1 MNKAIIIL
9 INFIFI
15 YNNNLKFIVQISSN
29 FLQTNNYKNFSSI
42 SIETLYLQGNLNK
55 IKYNNFLNKS
65 YNPQE
70 LLIYTTKENIP
81 FSLAFIQGLFPIGE
95 GPTLKENQILIS
107 VPPFKNEYYKDEI
120 QNLNYSSLKYRNN
133 PIPIHIL
140 LKEELDYN
148 LYKTCNGL
156 KNKIEN
162 KLYSRDFLNFRK
174 KIEKKYKNLFE
185 LIYNIKVDF
194 FDNLILLENIFNN
207 ILDDYYNNKDLNFF
221 NKNNMNTN
229 ELLNDINIFLNFKK
243 RIDKKNDYDLIIYSM
258 SQFFNNILDV
268 FENKINNINNKLK
281 YNLYFMDNNFIQIF
295 LNFMKLVFDLDIKNE
310 ILYNNII
317 FELYENKNKEYN
329 IIYYLNDNQILDINY
344 FIFKNKIKRIIKNKE
359 EVNVM
364 CYNDGENFNLKIF
377 KNIILTIVLIIMI
390 NIYLY
395 LKKLN
400 IKKYNN
406 IEKNNDLN
414 EDLVNPI

>member
-1 MNKAIIIL
+1 M
-9 INFIFI
+9 
-15 YNNNLKFIVQISSN
+15 
-29 FLQTNNYKNFSSI
+29 
-42 SIETLYLQGNLNK
+42 
-55 IKYNNFLNKS
+55 
-65 YNPQE
+65 
-70 LLIYTTKENIP
+70 
-81 FSLAFIQGLFPIGE
+81 
-95 GPTLKENQILIS
+95 
-107 VPPFKNEYYKDEI
+107 
-120 QNLNYSSLKYRNN
+120 
-133 PIPIHIL
+133 
-140 LKEELDYN
+140 
-148 LYKTCNGL
+148 
-156 KNKIEN
+156 
-162 KLYSRDFLNFRK
+162 
-174 KIEKKYKNLFE
+174 
-185 LIYNIKVDF
+185 
-194 FDNLILLENIFNN
+194 
-207 ILDDYYNNKDLNFF
+207 DDYYNNKDLNFF
-221 NKNNMNTN
+221 NKNNINTN

-344 FIFKNKIKRIIKNKE
+344 FTFQNKIKRIIKNKE